1 MRSSWGRE
9 RQASVKRRDSKMRQ
23 NSLGRAE
30 SGEEGGAKSLC
41 PVGGWAQAALFI
53 PLICGHG
60 RRGRNEDGERERE
73 REEKAWEGE

>member
-1 MRSSWGRE
+1 M
-9 RQASVKRRDSKMRQ
+9 KRRDSKMRQ

-53 PLICGHG
+53 LCICGHG
-60 RRGRNEDGERERE
+60 KRVRNRTRRERE
-73 REEKAWEGE
+73 REGEKLKILLS